1 MKKSMN
7 GNEESALSEEI
18 MTQPDY
24 SDLKKYLENDYPLLV
39 TFKNVAPGTFK
50 HSQNVANLCEA
61 VADELKLN
69 ETLIK
74 VCAMYHDIGK
84 MWYPKYFSEN
94 QEDNFN
100 PHDELDP
107 QISFQLIAKHVSDS
121 CAILINETDMPR
133 EIIEI
138 ISQHHGNTVLNG
150 IFHKAESTNKD
161 AFRYKTKIPDNEY
174 SSILMIADSVEAT
187 ARSTADKMVSP
198 ECRIDCV
205 KNTID
210 RLREDQQLDEMK
222 VGMLRVIQSKLIRE
236 LDTIYH
242 KRIDYDLDGED

>member
-1 MKKSMN
+1 MN
-7 GNEESALSEEI
+7 GNEENVLSEEI

-24 SDLKKYLENDYPLLV
+24 SNLKKYLENDYPLLA

-61 VADELKLN
+61 VGEELKLD
-69 ETLIK
+69 TILMR

-94 QEDNFN
+94 QEDSN
-100 PHDELDP
+100 PHDDIDP
-107 QISFQLIAKHVSDS
+107 QISFQLISRHVSDS

-150 IFHKAESTNKD
+150 IFIKSESKNED
-161 AFRYKTKIPDNEY
+161 AYRYRTKIPDNEY

-187 ARSTADKMVSP
+187 ARSTSEKMSSP
-198 ECRIDCV
+198 ECRIECV
-205 KNTID
+205 KHTID

-222 VGMLRVIQSKLIRE
+222 VGMLRVIQAKLIRE

-242 KRIDYDLDGED
+242 KRIDYDLDSED